1 MTIINSVK
9 IYRAIKKRLG
19 NTLKH
24 IIARGSIIFINQF
37 TLLIALP
44 ILASRLDFLTFGK
57 VAIGLM
63 TIQISWLISHWGI
76 HNYSIENWQHLKN
89 KSQKNQLITMAG
101 IVGVVNG
108 IIFLSFILLINLKG
122 WLNIP
127 ISLIVSMMPSILI
140 GGINPIWFFQIKKAT
155 QKLILPTFSARM
167 IYLLIILVFIKDN
180 SDAYIFFLAQAL
192 GLAIVCFYAFSVIKK
207 KYRHKITY
215 FNLNELKNFYLK
227 NTPYFFN
234 SISNNKINT
243 LWGSGLALIGGPG
256 AMALYNLGD
265 EIYRFGSSISNII
278 AQAIRINFL
287 NNKMHN
293 LKVVNTIFTI
303 FYFTLAILISSVV
316 DPAIK
321 HFFSSNYEGASSI
334 IKIMVFAWAINA
346 TVKLINYPVLG
357 RLYGIEWLNKITYQI
372 FLLHIVMFVFWAM
385 VFDSALSFA
394 VFFTSVNLIQLILY
408 YFFYITYNPSNPY
421 RDKNI
426 IKRRNYWGEK

>member
-127 ISLIVSMMPSILI
+127 ISLIVSMIPSILI

-192 GLAIVCFYAFSVIKK
+192 GLVIVCFYAFSVMKK
-207 KYRHKITY
+207 KYTHKISY
-215 FNLNELKNFYLK
+215 FNLNEFKNFYLK

-243 LWGSGLALIGGPG
+243 LWGSGLSIIGGPE

-287 NNKMHN
+287 NNKTHN

-321 HFFSSNYEGASSI
+321 HFFSRNYEDASSI